1 MADNEIEYR
10 EEDAG
15 SCRLVA
21 SASAEAATAIAPRPF
36 GYRAVKRAFDIAMSL
51 AVLAV
56 AAALLPLTLAVLA
69 VVAAQTGGSPI
80 YVQERVGRG
89 GRPLRIYK
97 VRTMVADSD
106 DVEKH
111 LSPDQLEQWRR
122 ERKVDGDPRI
132 VPVGRV
138 LRKTSLDELPQFL
151 NVLAGQMSVIG
162 PRPITADEL
171 VWFGEDAALMLSV
184 PPGITGWWQVSSR
197 NNATFESGARQELE
211 LHYARNASLGL
222 DARIFFMTF
231 ASMAKKTGR

>member
-1 MADNEIEYR
+1 MADNEIDCR
-10 EEDAG
+10 EDAAPARRPG
-15 SCRLVA
+15 DVR
-21 SASAEAATAIAPRPF
+21 EGAAYVIAPKPL
-36 GYRAVKRAFDIAMSL
+36 GYRIVKRVFDVLMSL

-56 AAALLPLTLAVLA
+56 AAALLPVTAAVLA
-69 VVAAQTGGSPI
+69 VVAVQTGGSPI

-106 DVEKH
+106 DVERH
-111 LSPDQLEQWRR
+111 LSGEQLEQWRR
-122 ERKVDGDPRI
+122 ERKVDDDPRI

-162 PRPITADEL
+162 PRPITRDEL
-171 VWFGEDAALMLSV
+171 AWFGGDAVLMLSV

-197 NNATFESGARQELE
+197 NNSTFESGVRQGLE
-211 LHYARNASLGL
+211 LYYVENASLSL
-222 DARIFFMTF
+222 DIRIFFWTF

>member
-1 MADNEIEYR
+1 MADNEIDYQEA
-10 EEDAG
+10 AG
-15 SCRLVA
+15 PCRPVA
-21 SASAEAATAIAPRPF
+21 SASVEAAAAIAPKPL
-36 GYRAVKRAFDIAMSL
+36 GYRVVKRAFDIAMGV

-56 AAALLPLTLAVLA
+56 AAALLPLTLTVLV

-122 ERKVDGDPRI
+122 ERKVDADPRI
-132 VPVGRV
+132 VPVGHV

-162 PRPITADEL
+162 PRPITHDEL
-171 VWFGEDAALMLSV
+171 AWFGEDAALMLSV

-197 NNATFESGARQELE
+197 NDATFESGARQELE

-222 DARIFFMTF
+222 DVRIFFMTF